1 MSELDDRV
9 RIIEGDVKKIMTNDL
24 PHITSKLAFLSAN
37 QKWLTVLCILILSA
51 IVASLIQ
58 TTLFK

>member
-9 RIIEGDVKKIMTNDL
+9 RTIEGDVKKIMTNDL
-24 PHITSKLAFLSAN
+24 PHITSKLATLAAN

-51 IVASLIQ
+51 IIASLIQ